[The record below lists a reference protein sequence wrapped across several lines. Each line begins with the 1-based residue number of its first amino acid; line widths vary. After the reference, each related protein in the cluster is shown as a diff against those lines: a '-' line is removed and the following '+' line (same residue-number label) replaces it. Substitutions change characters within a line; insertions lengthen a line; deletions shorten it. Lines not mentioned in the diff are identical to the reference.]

1 MKRDDRKQE
10 LLPLTAALNGQVVMP
25 EKKLSLQS
33 VLEKFLRDGTSGEA
47 LQMMASCLYE
57 SAKDAGIV
65 ISEFHKP
72 QSLGSGQKDGLTVR
86 FDREQDLEIENKT
99 EATSLY

>member
-10 LLPLTAALNGQVVMP
+10 LLPLTAAFKRAGCDAGEEALLTECPWRN
-25 EKKLSLQS
+25 
-33 VLEKFLRDGTSGEA
+33 FLRDGTSGEA

-65 ISEFHKP
+65 ISEFP
-72 QSLGSGQKDGLTVR
+72 
-86 FDREQDLEIENKT
+86 
-99 EATSLY
+99 